1 MGQFRRERV
10 QERVREILNTI
21 LRVVVRDPR
30 LDGCY
35 VTNAVVSADLRLAKV
50 YWRSEAEAEEVVAE
64 ALSRSKGFLRSALA
78 KDLGIKYSPDLAFYH
93 DGSLERGAAVTRI
106 LHDLDQEEE

>member
-21 LRVVVRDPR
+21 LRFSVRDPR

-35 VTNAVVSADLRLAKV
+35 VTTAVVSADLRLAKV
-50 YWRSEAEAEEVVAE
+50 YWRSETEAEEVVAQ
-64 ALSRSKGFLRSALA
+64 ALQRSKGFLRSTLA
-78 KDLGIKYSPDLAFYH
+78 KDLGIKYSPDLAFFH
-93 DGSLERGAAVTRI
+93 DGSLERGQAVARL
-106 LHDLDQEEE
+106 LHELDQEEE